1 MDPARIA
8 ISADLFG
15 QFKVKELSEG
25 DFWLGSATPTA
36 LKSGKP
42 HIVLFYEPISV
53 DLGCLRIIKKITQ
66 SIAGPVIA
74 AVNVSAR
81 GEVMDAFQAV
91 GADIDNP
98 LYDFTGFGYPT
109 VIAYRSRWPQAFYNG
124 ELSFDALE
132 KWILVLATK
141 PGYKERTSLYHG
153 VRSVIPDEYVSDTR
167 IQEFPYPTSSRDF
180 TANIG
185 ENPRGNGNNYPVQE
199 FPEEEAAVQE
209 SYGTLTE
216 TPVDVGYLDE

>member
-1 MDPARIA
+1 MNAARL
-8 ISADLFG
+8 SVNADLFG

-25 DFWLGSATPTA
+25 DFWLGSATPTS
-36 LKSGKP
+36 LKSAKP
-42 HIVLFYEPISV
+42 HIVLFYEPMSV
-53 DLGCLRIIKKITQ
+53 DPDLIDIWQSLAQ

-91 GADIDNP
+91 GADVDNP

-109 VIAYRSRWPQAFYNG
+109 IIVYRSRWPQAYYNG
-124 ELSFDALE
+124 ELSFDAIK

-153 VRSVIPDEYVSDTR
+153 VRSVIPDEYVSDVR
-167 IQEFPYPTSSRDF
+167 IQNFPYPTSSRDF
-180 TANIG
+180 TADIG
-185 ENPRGNGNNYPVQE
+185 ENPRGYQPQNYQQE
-199 FPEEEAAVQE
+199 EEGYEEEEAYGDINE
-209 SYGTLTE
+209 S
-216 TPVDVGYLDE
+216 PVDVGYLEE